1 MVVGLDEVV
10 GGDAVHHFPVAEGD
24 EVELLAYSHLQ
35 VLLCVDIQEDV
46 SYIVSAVGGHVV
58 VNPQRALGVHVSV
71 GDVDGGVV
79 RVEDAALRKFAGLHD
94 AVVVVHARGDGV
106 EVGARLRAVRGNLD
120 ERHEMGGLASY
131 KHCGADRCG
140 DRGHVSH
147 RNGHRGCG
155 IEGDRAVFETGGE
168 TFRHARCRRHV
179 VEEIGAAVQRKN
191 GFAAC
196 CLAVTHN
203 HSLLYTCLAN
213 DLVINGVV
221 SAICPAAVGGIR
233 RYGVHNQ
240 FQCFVAYSNLQRA
253 VDGSAVGVVRCE
265 DIGAG
270 RGCEVVHFVGRRA
283 HFNRRPG
290 CLFCQRHRG
299 ADGIH
304 RDLHVACHGS

>member
-1 MVVGLDEVV
+1 M
-10 GGDAVHHFPVAEGD
+10 
-24 EVELLAYSHLQ
+24 
-35 VLLCVDIQEDV
+35 
-46 SYIVSAVGGHVV
+46 
-58 VNPQRALGVHVSV
+58 VNPQRALGLHVSV
-71 GDVDGGVV
+71 GDVDSGVV
-79 RVEDAALRKFAGLHD
+79 RVEDAALCEFAGLHD
-94 AVVVVHARGDGV
+94 AVVVVHTRGDCV
-106 EVGARLRAVRGNLD
+106 EVGARLRAVCGNLD
-120 ERHEMGGLASY
+120 ERHEMGGLASH
-131 KHCGADRCG
+131 KNGGTDRCG

-155 IEGDRAVFETGGE
+155 VEGNRAVFETGGE
-168 TFRHARCRRHV
+168 TFSNAGRGGHV
-179 VEEIGAAVQRKN
+179 VEEIGAAVQCKN
-191 GFAAC
+191 GLAAG

-203 HSLLYTCLAN
+203 HGLLYTCLAN

-233 RYGVHNQ
+233 RYSVHNQ

-253 VDGSAVGVVRCE
+253 VDSSAVGVIRRQ

-290 CLFCQRHRG
+290 RLFCQRHRG